1 VPDQAMKDVD
11 KPVSE
16 LLAGADEKLRLLH
29 ERLAYTRTPE
39 YRAEVQ
45 CRAALSREDSEEAE
59 VLDFIEAAT
68 DTDGWEWDWDAVI
81 GKE

>member
-1 VPDQAMKDVD
+1 MKDVD

-16 LLAGADEKLRLLH
+16 LLTGAGDKLRLLR
-29 ERLAYTRTPE
+29 ERLADTRTPE

-45 CRAALSREDSEEAE
+45 RRAALSREDPEEAE
-59 VLDFIEAAT
+59 VLDFIEAVM
-68 DTDGWEWDWDAVI
+68 DTDGWEWDWDAVT